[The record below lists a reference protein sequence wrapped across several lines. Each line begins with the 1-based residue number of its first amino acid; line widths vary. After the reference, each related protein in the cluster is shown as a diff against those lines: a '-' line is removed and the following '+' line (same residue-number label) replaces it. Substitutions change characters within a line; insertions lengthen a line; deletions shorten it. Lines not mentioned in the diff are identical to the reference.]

1 MKTLATFVSDDK
13 LVVAA
18 ESKRD
23 KPIVDSLISSISV
36 LVNQLT
42 DAEMKNICF
51 WLNLSLNLTR

>member
-1 MKTLATFVSDDK
+1 MKTLATLVSDDK

>member
-13 LVVAA
+13 LVVTA

-23 KPIVDSLISSISV
+23 KPIVDSLISSIPV

-42 DAEMKNICF
+42 DAEMKHMF
-51 WLNLSLNLTR
+51 LF